1 MDINTMT
8 NAEVTTAFAVYAA
21 KHFTRP
27 RLIAQRNQL
36 FARTWLV
43 RNMSRLYD
51 SIGTVSAHQ
60 MRSARVGDYTDD
72 GDSEMETDD
81 DSDDDFVVDDNEVD
95 EASDSSD
102 EEEEAEFTDSDDE

>member
-60 MRSARVGDYTDD
+60 TRSARVGDYTD